1 MLKALEPHREFI
13 GQVVRFGLTGV
24 LLTLLVAGGYW
35 LFATAFGVEPMLAFT
50 LNFLVFTGLGYVL
63 HSRFSFRGHGDRGR
77 TATRA
82 ARFFTVNVIGFLTS
96 QFFIWVLVKQMGG
109 PVWWSVI
116 PIVFVTPLVT
126 FSLNRQWVFA

>member
-1 MLKALEPHREFI
+1 MIVSEHHRELA
-13 GQVVRFGLTGV
+13 GQIVRFGLTGA

-35 LFATAFGVEPMLAFT
+35 VCATALRVEPMLAFT

-63 HSRFSFRGHGDRGR
+63 HSRFSFRGHGARGN
-77 TATRA
+77 AAARA

-96 QFFIWVLVKQMGG
+96 QFFIWLLVKQLEG

-116 PIVFVTPLVT
+116 PIVFVTPVLT
-126 FSLNRQWVFA
+126 FALNRFWVFG